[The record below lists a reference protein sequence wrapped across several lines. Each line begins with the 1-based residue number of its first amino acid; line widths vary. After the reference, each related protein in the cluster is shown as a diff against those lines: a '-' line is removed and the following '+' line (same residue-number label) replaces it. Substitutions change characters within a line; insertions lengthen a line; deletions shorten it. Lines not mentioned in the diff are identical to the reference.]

1 LSVQAEEILDQFR
14 ASGAMLE
21 GHFALS
27 SGLHSDRFFQCALL
41 LMDPR
46 RAEAI
51 ATSLARLVRDRGVE
65 VDLVIGP
72 ALGAVTWAHE
82 VGRALGVRAMFTE
95 RKGEKGSGMVLR
107 RGFTIQ
113 PGERVLVVE
122 DVLTTGGSVREV
134 LECVREL
141 GGEPVGVGAILNR
154 SGKDPF
160 ENDGVPLLCLA
171 EVEAKTW
178 DPQGCPMCA
187 DGSEAYKP
195 GSRPGQRV
203 GGSSA

>member
-1 LSVQAEEILDQFR
+1 VQAEELLDQFR

-41 LMDPR
+41 LMEPR
-46 RAEAI
+46 RAEAV
-51 ATSLARLVRDRGVE
+51 ASAFARLVRERDLD

-95 RKGEKGSGMVLR
+95 RKGDKGSGMVLR
-107 RGFTIQ
+107 RGFTIR
-113 PGERVLVVE
+113 PDERVLVVE

-134 LECVREL
+134 LACVREL
-141 GGEPVGVGAILNR
+141 GGKPVGVGAILNR
-154 SGKDPF
+154 SGRNPF
-160 ENDGVPLLCLA
+160 ADEDFPLLCLA

-178 DPQGCPMCA
+178 DPDRCPLCA
-187 DGSEAYKP
+187 SGSEAYKP